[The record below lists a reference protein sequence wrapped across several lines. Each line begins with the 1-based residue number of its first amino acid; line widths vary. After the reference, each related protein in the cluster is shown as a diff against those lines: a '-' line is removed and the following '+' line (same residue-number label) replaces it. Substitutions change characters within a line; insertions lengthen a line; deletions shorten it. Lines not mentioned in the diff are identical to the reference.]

1 MKKTIFILDK
11 IIKSITLIII
21 IFVVSVLLIGA
32 MPRTKKNYSLEHEN
46 SISEYYDAKDVQKII
61 SPNNDI
67 RFIVFVDEIEK
78 DKLISL
84 TKSLAIKLSVNRLY
98 VMFIDE
104 KEESLV
110 VIIDSNN
117 DAYVEMKVE

>member
-1 MKKTIFILDK
+1 MKKPIIILDK
-11 IIKSITLIII
+11 IIKSIALIIV

-46 SISEYYDAKDVQKII
+46 RISEYYEAKDVQKTI

-67 RFIVFVDEIEK
+67 RFIEIEK

-84 TKSLAIKLSVNRLY
+84 TKSLAIKLNVNRLY
-98 VMFIDE
+98 IMFVDE
-104 KEESLV
+104 EESLV
-110 VIIDSNN
+110 VIVDSNN
-117 DAYVEMKVE
+117 DAYVEIKVE